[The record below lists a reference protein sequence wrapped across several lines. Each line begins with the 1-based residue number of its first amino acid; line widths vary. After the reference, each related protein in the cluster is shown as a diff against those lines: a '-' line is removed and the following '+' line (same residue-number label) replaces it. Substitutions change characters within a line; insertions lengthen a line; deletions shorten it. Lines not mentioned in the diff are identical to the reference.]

1 MVETALVGEFVPEA
15 AVLAGCELLKQLDRT
30 KLNVRAALWIRLNEK
45 TTWTLELATP
55 LVKSEGP
62 RRVYSTIQQAL
73 RKLPPSSQTVISIAD
88 VRVTTPDDVLL
99 SKLRLEVKT
108 APTAIVGITLR
119 KNVINGEMFPD
130 CYVYRN
136 A

>member
-15 AVLAGCELLKQLDRT
+15 AVLAGCDLLKQLDRT

-55 LVKSEGP
+55 LVKSEGS

-73 RKLPPSSQTVISIAD
+73 RKLPPSSQAVISIAD
-88 VRVTTPDDVLL
+88 VRVTTPDDALL

>member
-15 AVLAGCELLKQLDRT
+15 AVLAGRELLKQLDRT
-30 KLNVRAALWIRLNEK
+30 KLNVRAALWIRLDEK

-62 RRVYSTIQQAL
+62 RRVYSTVQQAL
-73 RKLPPSSQTVISIAD
+73 RKLPPSSHAVISIAD
-88 VRVTTPDDVLL
+88 VRVTAPDDALL

>member
-1 MVETALVGEFVPEA
+1 MVETALVGEFVPGA
-15 AVLAGCELLKQLDRT
+15 AVLAGCDLLKQLDRT
-30 KLNVRAALWIRLNEK
+30 KLNVRAGLWIRLDEK

-62 RRVYSTIQQAL
+62 RRVYSAVQQAL
-73 RKLPPSSQTVISIAD
+73 RKLPPSSQAVISIAD
-88 VRVTTPDDVLL
+88 VRVTTPDDALL

-130 CYVYRN
+130 CYIYRN